1 MSRRK
6 LLSPK
11 ERNDSIS
18 QSELDYLQKYEMS
31 RRDFLMDT
39 LAMGGLA
46 ATFGMS
52 ASSPAWSSIQ
62 KSLR

>member
-39 LAMGGLA
+39 LAMG
-46 ATFGMS
+46 S
-52 ASSPAWSSIQ
+52 ASVEP
-62 KSLR
+62 